1 MKDLKAKI
9 AVVTGASEGIGR
21 AVAIRLAQ
29 AGALVIPL
37 ARSQDKLNE
46 VVATIQAAGGQA
58 EAFVCDLRDVEATV
72 KTLRAIESKYRAVD
86 LLVNNVGAGTF
97 KPLDRM
103 SLDEAVL
110 SVQLPVQAA
119 IVATHTVLPGML
131 ARKRGHVV
139 NITSPSG
146 YFPLPNML
154 PYTAARHAMNGFS
167 LGLFEELRG
176 VDGVTATL
184 VCPAQVNTGY
194 FDRNDADMGWYPRIA
209 KIFPVLEADF
219 VAERVYRAIIKNKRE
234 VIFPFILWFFIRHYQ
249 QLPKFT
255 FWFLRVTGLMRP
267 TNR

>member
-1 MKDLKAKI
+1 MKDLKNKI
-9 AVVTGASEGIGR
+9 AVISGASEGIGR
-21 AVAIRLAQ
+21 AVALRLAR
-29 AGALVIPL
+29 AGAVAIPI
-37 ARSQDKLNE
+37 ARSQDKLDAL
-46 VVATIQAAGGQA
+46 VAEIKAAGGQA
-58 EAFVCDLRDVEATV
+58 EAFACDMRDVDATV
-72 KTLRAIESKYRAVD
+72 KTLQAIEAKHGAID

-103 SLDEAVL
+103 TLAEAVI
-110 SVQLPVQAA
+110 SVDLPIQAA
-119 IVATHTVLPGML
+119 VVATHTVLPGML
-131 ARKRGHVV
+131 ARARGHIV
-139 NITSPSG
+139 NLTSPSG

-167 LGLFEELRG
+167 LGLYEEMRKHR
-176 VDGVTATL
+176 DIHVTL
-184 VCPAQVNTGY
+184 ICPAQVNTGY

-219 VAERVYRAIIKNKRE
+219 VADRICKAIIKNKRE

-267 TNR
+267 SRQ